1 MPVSLIAP
9 PPTLFNDQGQI
20 DLRQLDKLAAH
31 LSRSGVSGVF
41 VCGSTGEGMSLSVRE
56 RMEIT
61 EAWAEAAPNHGL
73 RTIAQ
78 VGANSQRDAI
88 DLAAHAGSLGL
99 DAISAHA
106 PCYFRPKSVSELIG
120 FFAPVAGAAPNTPFY
135 YYDIPQLTGVDLPTT
150 QFLETAPARIPSLAG
165 VKYTNPNLAQLQE
178 CLHVDQGRFDLFYGN
193 DDSLLAGYALG
204 APSAIGSTYN
214 YMAPHA
220 HRIVQAFDEGNIALA
235 RALQL
240 KTVEVVN
247 ILSEYGYLVAAK
259 AVMQLFD
266 IDCGGVREPLQKL
279 HPNQKG
285 EIIQRLVDI
294 GFPFD
299 DTTSYEPS
307 NNHKAPVPA
316 THWNRD
322 GANSKT
328 QASS

>member
-9 PPTLFNDQGQI
+9 PPTLLNDQGRI
-20 DLRQLDKLAAH
+20 DLRQIDKLAAH

-41 VCGSTGEGMSLSVRE
+41 ICGSTGEGMSLSVRE

-88 DLAAHAGSLGL
+88 ELAEHAGALGL
-99 DAISAHA
+99 DAVSAHA
-106 PCYFRPKSVSELIG
+106 PCYFRPKTVADLIS
-120 FFAPVAGAAPNTPFY
+120 FFAPVAAAAPETPFY
-135 YYDIPQLTGVDLPTT
+135 YYDIPQLTGVDLPTAK
-150 QFLETAPARIPSLAG
+150 FLEIAPARIPTLAG
-165 VKYTNPNLAQLQE
+165 VKYTNPNLALMQE
-178 CLHVDQGRFDLFYGN
+178 CLQVDNGRFDLFYGN

-204 APSAIGSTYN
+204 VPSAIGSTYN

-240 KTVEVVN
+240 KTVQVVN
-247 ILSEYGYLVAAK
+247 ILNEYGYLVAAK
-259 AVMQLFD
+259 AVMQLYD
-266 IDCGGVREPLQKL
+266 IDCGGVREPLRGLQ
-279 HPNQKG
+279 PNQKG
-285 EIIQRLVDI
+285 EIIQRLIDI

-299 DTTSYEPS
+299 NVTCDNLPKVNAPHFSTSSWHP
-307 NNHKAPVPA
+307 
-316 THWNRD
+316 NRT
-322 GANSKT
+322 GSKT
-328 QASS
+328 QASG